1 MPVAERL
8 LGLVQELVGR
18 GGIAHRAMVAW
29 PYRYGMEGA
38 VGEECASILW
48 AMRAR
53 VATFN
58 IHHGLG
64 TDGRLDLDR
73 TSAVIR
79 RIDPQLI
86 ALQELDRGLD
96 RSGRVDQPAAIEEA
110 TGLTVRFRPTVTR
123 PNGNEYGI
131 AVASSDPL
139 EDDFIALPRRDDEE
153 PRGAIV
159 ALWHGVLVVATHLS
173 THRAARRDQI
183 RALASRIESRDG
195 PVLLLGDLNDRGWG
209 LRPLRRAGLVF
220 SRKSGRWL
228 RWPGGA
234 QPIDHIAG
242 GGGIRIEAPRT
253 ISTPASDHAP
263 LYADAEF
270 PVH

>member
-1 MPVAERL
+1 MPT
-8 LGLVQELVGR
+8 
-18 GGIAHRAMVAW
+18 
-29 PYRYGMEGA
+29 
-38 VGEECASILW
+38 S
-48 AMRAR
+48 MRAR

-64 TDGRLDLDR
+64 ADGQLDLDR
-73 TSAVIR
+73 TSTVIR

-123 PNGNEYGI
+123 ANGGEYGI
-131 AVASSDPL
+131 ALASSEPL
-139 EDDFIALPRRDDEE
+139 DDDFIDLPRRGEEE

-173 THRAARRDQI
+173 TDRAALRRQV
-183 RALASRIESRDG
+183 RALASRIEGRDG

-209 LRPLRRAGLVF
+209 LGPLRRAGLAF
-220 SRKSGRWL
+220 SRQSGRSL
-228 RWPGGA
+228 RWPGWA
-234 QPIDHIAG
+234 QPIDHIACG
-242 GGGIRIEAPRT
+242 SGVRIEASRT
-253 ISTPASDHAP
+253 ITTGASDHAP

>member
-1 MPVAERL
+1 MPT
-8 LGLVQELVGR
+8 
-18 GGIAHRAMVAW
+18 
-29 PYRYGMEGA
+29 
-38 VGEECASILW
+38 S
-48 AMRAR
+48 MRAR

-64 TDGRLDLDR
+64 ADGQLDLDR
-73 TSAVIR
+73 TSTVIR

-123 PNGNEYGI
+123 ANGGEYGI
-131 AVASSDPL
+131 ALASSEPL
-139 EDDFIALPRRDDEE
+139 DDDFIDLPRRGEEE

-173 THRAARRDQI
+173 TDRAARRGQV
-183 RALASRIESRDG
+183 RAVASRIEGRDD

-209 LRPLRRAGLVF
+209 LGPLRRAGLAF
-220 SRKSGRWL
+220 SRQSGRWL
-228 RWPGGA
+228 RWRGWA
-234 QPIDHIAG
+234 QPIDHIACG
-242 GGGIRIEAPRT
+242 SGVRIEASRT
-253 ISTPASDHAP
+253 ITTAASDHAP

>member
-1 MPVAERL
+1 MRT
-8 LGLVQELVGR
+8 
-18 GGIAHRAMVAW
+18 
-29 PYRYGMEGA
+29 
-38 VGEECASILW
+38 S
-48 AMRAR
+48 MRAR

-64 TDGRLDLDR
+64 ADGRLDLDR

-79 RIDPQLI
+79 SIDPQVI
-86 ALQELDRGLD
+86 ALQELDRGLI
-96 RSGRVDQPAAIEEA
+96 RSSRVDQPAVIEEA

-123 PNGNEYGI
+123 PDGGEYGI
-131 AVASSDPL
+131 ALASSEPL
-139 EDDFIALPRRDDEE
+139 DVDFIDLPRRRAEE

-173 THRAARRDQI
+173 TGRAARGGQI
-183 RALASRIESRDG
+183 RALASRIEGRDG
-195 PVLLLGDLNDRGWG
+195 PVLLLGDLNDRGAG
-209 LRPLRRAGLVF
+209 LRPLRRAGLAF
-220 SRKSGRWL
+220 SRQSGRWL
-228 RWPGGA
+228 RWPWA

-242 GGGIRIEAPRT
+242 GSGVRIEAPRT
-253 ISTPASDHAP
+253 IATPASDHAP

>member
-1 MPVAERL
+1 MQGSGVR
-8 LGLVQELVGR
+8 VMR
-18 GGIAHRAMVAW
+18 T
-29 PYRYGMEGA
+29 
-38 VGEECASILW
+38 SI
-48 AMRAR
+48 RAR

-58 IHHGLG
+58 IHHGVG
-64 TDGRLDLDR
+64 ADGRLDLDR

-123 PNGNEYGI
+123 PDGGEYGI
-131 AVASSDPL
+131 ALASSEPL
-139 EDDFIALPRRDDEE
+139 DDDFIEFIELPRRGTEE

-173 THRAARRDQI
+173 TDRAARGGQI
-183 RALASRIESRDG
+183 RALASMIGGRHG
-195 PVLLLGDLNDRGWG
+195 PVLLLGDLNDRGSG
-209 LRPLRRAGLVF
+209 LRRLRRAGLVF
-220 SRKSGRWL
+220 SRQSGRWL
-228 RWPGGA
+228 RWPGWA
-234 QPIDHIAG
+234 QPIDHIASG
-242 GGGIRIEAPRT
+242 SGVRIEAPRT
-253 ISTPASDHAP
+253 ITTAASDHAP

>member
-1 MPVAERL
+1 
-8 LGLVQELVGR
+8 
-18 GGIAHRAMVAW
+18 
-29 PYRYGMEGA
+29 
-38 VGEECASILW
+38 
-48 AMRAR
+48 MRAR

-86 ALQELDRGLD
+86 ALQELDRGMV
-96 RSGRVDQPAAIEEA
+96 RSGRVDQPAAIEDA
-110 TGLTVRFRPTVTR
+110 TGLTVRFRPTVNR
-123 PNGNEYGI
+123 PTGGEYGI
-131 AVASSDPL
+131 ALASSEPL
-139 EDDFIALPRRDDEE
+139 DDDFIALPQSGDEE

-173 THRAARRDQI
+173 TIPAARKGQI
-183 RALASRIESRDG
+183 RALASRIEDRDG
-195 PVLLLGDLNDRGWG
+195 PVLLLGDLNDRGSG
-209 LRPLRRAGLVF
+209 LEPLRRVGLVF
-220 SRKSGRWL
+220 SRQSGRWL
-228 RWPGGA
+228 RWPGWT

-242 GGGIRIEAPRT
+242 GSGVRIEASRT
-253 ISTPASDHAP
+253 IASAASDHAP